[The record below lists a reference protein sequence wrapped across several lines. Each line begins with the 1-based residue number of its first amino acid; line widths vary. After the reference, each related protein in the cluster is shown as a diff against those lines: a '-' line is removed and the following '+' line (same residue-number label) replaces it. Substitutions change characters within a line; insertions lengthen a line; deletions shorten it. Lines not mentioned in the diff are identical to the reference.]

1 MRRITFAVAGLS
13 LALSAESFAQSRDE
27 LLAGRRCDG
36 ELTFV
41 IGRETNANDPLAA
54 VDARRQ
60 QIRQVAREEFELT
73 GPGRFTRDAT
83 DRSRPFTYVCR
94 VDLRSG
100 RIDAQYRWSTDG
112 GFDRPGSAP
121 SQSPPPPAPVRSRFG
136 DDGPEGTLW
145 QHAALIGRGS
155 RKGLDVEGGGRAD
168 SARIQL
174 WQYGGGSNQRWEVI
188 DLGRNQYAIIN
199 QATDKVLQVSRG
211 DLADGGVISQSRWT
225 GADHQRWR
233 FERLS
238 SDFYRIVNV
247 NSGKCIDVE
256 AAATSN
262 GAKIQQWSCSGGD
275 NQAWRFE
282 K

>member
-1 MRRITFAVAGLS
+1 MRWMTFALAGVS
-13 LALSAESFAQSRDE
+13 LLVSSAAFAQSREE

-36 ELTFV
+36 ELNFV
-41 IGRETNANDPLAA
+41 IGRDANASDPLAA
-54 VDARRQ
+54 VDGRRQ
-60 QIRQVAREEFELT
+60 QVRQIGREEFELT
-73 GPGRFTRDAT
+73 GPGRFTRDST
-83 DRSRPFTYVCR
+83 DRARPFTYVCR

-100 RIDAQYRWSTDG
+100 RIDAQYRWANDGG
-112 GFDRPGSAP
+112 GFDRPGPSPAP
-121 SQSPPPPAPVRSRFG
+121 PPVRSRFG

-145 QHAALIGRGS
+145 QSGALIGRGS
-155 RKGLDVEGGGRAD
+155 RKGIDIEGGGRAD
-168 SARIQL
+168 SAKIQL

-188 DLGRNQYAIIN
+188 DVGRGQYAIIN
-199 QATDKVLQVSRG
+199 QSTDKVLQVSRG
-211 DLADGGVISQSRWT
+211 DLADGAALSQSRWT

-233 FERLS
+233 FERTS

-262 GAKIQQWSCSGGD
+262 GAKIQQWNCSGGD
-275 NQAWRFE
+275 NQAWKFE